1 MRGNKRNSKHSR
13 NAKDEAYRT
22 AKPETE
28 PQSEEHETI
37 IAFLKTVKFRKKL
50 IGGLDARSVWKKLEE
65 LNRLYDAAIRAEKIR
80 GNALLAEC
88 KRAASSE
95 ISRRDATIEQLR
107 DTIAKACY
115 NLQPAS
121 EISHEKDEV

>member
-1 MRGNKRNSKHSR
+1 M
-13 NAKDEAYRT
+13 
-22 AKPETE
+22 E
-28 PQSEEHETI
+28 PQSEEHEKI
-37 IAFLKTVKFRKKL
+37 IEFLKTVKFRKKM
-50 IGGLDARSVWKKLEE
+50 IGGLDARSVWKKLDE